1 MEEYINEKT
10 IIKDEI
16 YKAFKDNIYCSSC
29 KLLMI
34 EPVMCS
40 ICQSIFC
47 KNCLEKSMKKNKSCP
62 NKCKKCSFINI
73 NERNNSLTKCKFKC
87 INGCNKEI
95 SFNDIKEH
103 YSSDCLSKM
112 NKAFAMTPNQAA
124 EYRNQTGKEIPHIKS
139 MR

>member
-16 YKAFKDNIYCSSC
+16 YNAFKDNIYCSSC
-29 KLLMI
+29 KHLMI

-62 NKCKKCSFINI
+62 NKCKNSSFINI
-73 NERNNSLTKCKFKC
+73 NEKNNSLTKCKFKC
-87 INGCNKEI
+87 IKGCNEEI
-95 SFNDIKEH
+95 SFNDIKKH
-103 YSSDCLSKM
+103 YSSNCLLKK
-112 NKAFAMTPNQAA
+112 NKTFSMTPKQAA
-124 EYRNQTGKEIPHIKS
+124 EYRKKSGKEIPHITS
-139 MR
+139 MQ